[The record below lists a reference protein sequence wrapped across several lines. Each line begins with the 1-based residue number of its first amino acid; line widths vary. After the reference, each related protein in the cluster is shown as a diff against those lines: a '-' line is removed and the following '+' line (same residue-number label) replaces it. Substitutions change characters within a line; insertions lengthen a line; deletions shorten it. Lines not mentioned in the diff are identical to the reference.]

1 MLWTKATWSQ
11 YKLRFPKLA
20 FGIEPARKVPSPAD
34 NSTAAEGPQQAAQTA
49 VPKRIP
55 ADISSE
61 QLEAQLDKYEAVSLG
76 GAVAGSGAGAPHEG
90 LQLPDMW
97 AVHVHSLWDDIPH
110 DVVQIY

>member
-20 FGIEPARKVPSPAD
+20 FGIEPARKEASPAS
-34 NSTAAEGPQQAAQTA
+34 NSTAAQEPQQPEQTA

-61 QLEAQLDKYEAVSLG
+61 QLERQLDKYEAVSLG
-76 GAVAGSGAGAPHEG
+76 GAVAGSSTGAPHQG
-90 LQLPDMW
+90 LQLPHMW
-97 AVHVHSLWDDIPH
+97 AGHFH
-110 DVVQIY
+110 